1 MKKEVMVYMARVTRG
16 MVGGLIRRNPEGFE
30 WLNGNQSRFVRFFV
44 EEGGRCPETVVILEQ
59 SDSATFGCARERLFI
74 ESNGEKMPC
83 IGFLADGNAAL
94 ETEQLSLVSRIGSLF
109 LLSREAWAAFPDMEL
124 EVLAREMTGKGVAL
138 VCDGWC
144 DEHEFADDAFLERFR
159 EVAEYLN
166 AKQPMTVYAGIVQ

>member
-16 MVGGLIRRNPEGFE
+16 MVGRLIPRNPEGFE
-30 WLNGNQSRFVRFFV
+30 QLSGNQTCFVCFPV
-44 EEGGRCPETVVILEQ
+44 EKCGHCPETVVILGQ
-59 SDSATFGCARERLFI
+59 SDSATFGYARELLFI

-138 VCDGWC
+138 VCNGWC
-144 DEHEFADDAFLERFR
+144 DEHAFADSAFLERFR
-159 EVAEYLN
+159 EVAEHLN
-166 AKQPMTVYAGIVQ
+166 AKRPMTVYAGIVQ